1 MTTEELADQAVLAEP
16 AVSAE
21 AAVSADRAVRA
32 VPAVGAVSA
41 VLSRD
46 MGCFLY
52 QKPRDIKCVSF
63 THLTTP
69 TISSVML

>member
-1 MTTEELADQAVLAEP
+1 MTTEELPDQAVCAEP

-32 VPAVGAVSA
+32 VPVVGAVSV

-46 MGCFLY
+46 MDCFLY
-52 QKPRDIKCVSF
+52 QKPRDTK
-63 THLTTP
+63 
-69 TISSVML
+69 